1 MPGPKPQPAAIKA
14 QRASSRRPVGQAPK
28 IDQVTGAAPRA
39 PAFVTGEALG
49 IWNAKAEL
57 LAGARLLTAAD
68 VNAFGRYCVNHAK
81 WQLMHERLEDGEL
94 TYTVTTASGD
104 VHRPRPEFMVAE
116 RLERM
121 LLAAE
126 DRFGLNPAE
135 RQRIMAARS
144 QSGVSGDLF
153 GPRENAG
160 ENDPAT
166 KATEATRPAEGPLG
180 LLN

>member
-1 MPGPKPQPAAIKA
+1 MAPGPKPQPAAVKR
-14 QRASSRRPVGQAPK
+14 QRASSRRPVGEAPK
-28 IDQVTGAAPRA
+28 VDVGGAAPRA
-39 PAFVTGEALG
+39 PAFVKGDALE

-68 VNAFGRYCVNHAK
+68 ANAFGRYCVNHAK
-81 WQLMHERLEDGEL
+81 WQQMHERLETGEL
-94 TYTVTTASGD
+94 TYSVTTASGE
-104 VHRPRPEFMVAE
+104 VHRLRPEFIVAE
-116 RLERM
+116 KLERQ

-153 GPRENAG
+153 GPREEA
-160 ENDPAT
+160 DPAT
-166 KATEATRPAEGPLG
+166 KPTDPTRPADGPLG